1 MTITLFTSRVIL
13 QTLGVDDFG
22 IYNVVGGI
30 IMIFSFLNASFS
42 EGTQRF
48 ITYELGRG
56 TSGNVQKVFS
66 VCVFLHIILG
76 IIIVLIAEPVGLWF
90 IKNKLLI
97 PDTRTT
103 AAIYIYQFSII
114 AAFLVIVNVP
124 FYALIIAHERMKA
137 FAFISIIEAV
147 IKLLIAYAL
156 VLGND
161 FDRLILYGILML
173 LSQVLVQIIYFAY
186 CRTKITE
193 SKVTFCFD
201 SFMFKKIGKFSSWT
215 IIGSLAYM
223 GVTQGLNLLLGT
235 FFFSSVNAA
244 RGIAVQVQNAVN
256 TFVKNF
262 QIAINPQ
269 ITKSYAA
276 GHISETHS
284 LVFRSARYSFFLLLF
299 PILPILLEINMILS
313 VWLKTVPI
321 YTADF
326 VRVILMI
333 SWVNCLGNPLGIA
346 AKASGQIKLFELCA
360 ATIKIFVIPCSY
372 VALKFGCPPVSVF
385 IVYLLL
391 EFIALLS
398 NIYITSR
405 LIHYKISHYYRQ
417 VFLRIILVVIIAPIL
432 PLLCFKAMD
441 ASILRFVTI
450 LFVSTISSI
459 ITIYYLGLLPDEKLF
474 FQTKS
479 KILIYKII
487 K

>member
-13 QTLGVDDFG
+13 QILGVDDFG

-30 IMIFSFLNASFS
+30 VMMFSFLNASLS

-56 TSGNVQKVFS
+56 TNGDVQKVFS
-66 VCVFLHIILG
+66 ICIFLHIILG
-76 IIIVLIAEPVGLWF
+76 IIIVLIAEPIGLWF

-97 PDTRTT
+97 PDTRIE
-103 AAIYIYQFSII
+103 AAIYIYHFSII

-137 FAFISIIEAV
+137 FAFISIIEAG

-156 VLGND
+156 ILSNE

-173 LSQVLVQIIYFAY
+173 LSQLFVQLIYFVY

-193 SKVTFCFD
+193 SKVRFCFD
-201 SFMFKKIGKFSSWT
+201 PFMFKKIGTFSSWT

-223 GVTQGLNLLLGT
+223 GVTQGLNLILGT
-235 FFFSSVNAA
+235 FFLPSVNAA

-262 QIAINPQ
+262 QTAINPQ
-269 ITKSYAA
+269 ITKNYAA
-276 GHISETHS
+276 GHLSETHS

-299 PILPILLEINMILS
+299 PILPILFEINLILS
-313 VWLKTVPI
+313 VWLKTVPV

-326 VRVILMI
+326 VRVILII
-333 SWVNCLGNPLGIA
+333 SWINCLGNPLGIA
-346 AKASGQIKLFELCA
+346 AKASGQIKRFELCA

-372 VALKFGCPPVSVF
+372 VALKFGCPPVTVF

-398 NIYITSR
+398 NIYITGT
-405 LIHYKISHYYRQ
+405 LIHYKISHYYRL
-417 VFLRIILVVIIAPIL
+417 VFLRIILVVITAPIL

-441 ASILRFVTI
+441 SSILRLVVI
-450 LFVSTISSI
+450 LFISTISSA
-459 ITIYYLGLLPDEKLF
+459 ITIYYLGLLPDEKIF
-474 FQTKS
+474 FKTKS
-479 KILIYKII
+479 KSLINKII